1 MRIFLTGATGFIGS
15 HIARELIV
23 RGHQVL
29 GLVRSAEGAKHLAAT
44 GAEPYFGNLDD
55 LESLQRG
62 SALADGVIHTAF
74 NHDFSTFVANCEN
87 DRRVIE
93 ALGAALE
100 GTQKPLII
108 TSGVAMGA
116 TGHTTLATENNFN
129 AENPNPRRATELAGL
144 AVAKRGVS
152 VSVVRLPQVHDINKQ
167 GLITELIKIAR
178 QKGVSGYV
186 EDGQNRWSAVHISDV
201 AEVYLR
207 ALEKNIPDSRY
218 HAVAEEGIPLRSLAE
233 VIGYVLNV
241 PVKRI
246 AAKDAKEHFGWM
258 SLLIN
263 HDMSASGT
271 LTQERLAWK
280 PVGPGMIEDLL
291 MIHSASNNPT
301 E

>member
-1 MRIFLTGATGFIGS
+1 M
-15 HIARELIV
+15 
-23 RGHQVL
+23 
-29 GLVRSAEGAKHLAAT
+29 
-44 GAEPYFGNLDD
+44 
-55 LESLQRG
+55 
-62 SALADGVIHTAF
+62 ADGVIHTAF

-87 DRRVIE
+87 DQRVIE

-116 TGHTTLATENNFN
+116 TGHRTLATEDNFN

-167 GLITELIKIAR
+167 GLITDLIKLAR

-207 ALEKNIPDSRY
+207 ALEKNIPESRY

-246 AAKDAKEHFGWM
+246 ADKDAKEHFGWM

-291 MIHSASNNPT
+291 KTHSASNNPK